1 MSLFQKHLATVNKKA
16 EEMDEPLEFEK
27 EASVISAEDETLE
40 DEIVEDEGS
49 EKEASMK
56 RLIRQIAS
64 EAEKEAR
71 NVVADLKR
79 SVTRFCAKS
88 SPKRTLAV
96 ASAIARRCS
105 FAGVLINDPAKGAKL
120 PEFTAR
126 EKRFIAQASAAA
138 VAASETILLSAS
150 NALVKNAPRGL
161 RARKSHARQVDKIL
175 ASREVF
181 RSRIAEPAEVGTR
194 RQAVKAVAK
203 TRRQAPDK
211 LLKF

>member
-1 MSLFQKHLATVNKKA
+1 MSLFQKHLATVTKKA
-16 EEMDEPLEFEK
+16 EEMDEPLEFEEK
-27 EASVISAEDETLE
+27 EASVISAEDES
-40 DEIVEDEGS
+40 DEEAK
-49 EKEASMK
+49 KEASMK

-64 EAEKEAR
+64 EAEAEAR
-71 NVVADLKR
+71 NVVADLKK

-96 ASAIARRCS
+96 ASAIARRCRV
-105 FAGVLINDPAKGAKL
+105 AGVLINDPAKGAKL

-126 EKRFIAQASAAA
+126 EKHFIARAASAA
-138 VAASETILLSAS
+138 VAAAETILLSAS
-150 NALVKNAPRGL
+150 NALVKNAPKGL

-181 RSRIAEPAEVGTR
+181 RSRIAEPVEVGTR